1 MLRHLKF
8 PLAVGLCI
16 FNFFCQCSFGT
27 LAKQLKQTHEPK
39 LAEGPNFSF
48 LQEEEFK
55 KGCNFDKNCPDFI
68 FKKIKEM
75 TIKESFGEHIRKLR
89 EENGLP
95 LRKVAAVLDI
105 DPSTLSKIERG
116 ERSANK
122 EMIPVLA
129 ELFKEAPETLGLIL
143 FSDKVAYDLMQ
154 EENSN
159 EILKVAEEKIKY
171 LKNKSLQQGKLDFGK
186 Q

>member
-1 MLRHLKF
+1 
-8 PLAVGLCI
+8 
-16 FNFFCQCSFGT
+16 
-27 LAKQLKQTHEPK
+27 
-39 LAEGPNFSF
+39 
-48 LQEEEFK
+48 
-55 KGCNFDKNCPDFI
+55 
-68 FKKIKEM
+68 M

-95 LRKVAAVLDI
+95 LRKVAALLDI

-129 ELFKEAPETLGLIL
+129 ELFKEDTETLSLIL
-143 FSDKVAYDLMQ
+143 LSDKVAYDLMQ
-154 EENSN
+154 EENPN

-171 LKNKSLQQGKLDFGK
+171 LKTKSHQQGKIHFDK

>member
-1 MLRHLKF
+1 M
-8 PLAVGLCI
+8 I
-16 FNFFCQCSFGT
+16 
-27 LAKQLKQTHEPK
+27 
-39 LAEGPNFSF
+39 
-48 LQEEEFK
+48 
-55 KGCNFDKNCPDFI
+55 
-68 FKKIKEM
+68 
-75 TIKESFGEHIRKLR
+75 IKESFGEHIRKLR

-122 EMIPVLA
+122 EMLPVLA
-129 ELFKEAPETLGLIL
+129 ELFKEDTETLSLIL
-143 FSDKVAYDLMQ
+143 LSDKVAYDLML
-154 EENSN
+154 EKNPN

-171 LKNKSLQQGKLDFGK
+171 LKTKSHQQGKLDFGK

>member
-1 MLRHLKF
+1 
-8 PLAVGLCI
+8 LAP
-16 FNFFCQCSFGT
+16 GT
-27 LAKQLKQTHEPK
+27 PK
-39 LAEGPNFSF
+39 LIPNQPSAHGNA
-48 LQEEEFK
+48 L
-55 KGCNFDKNCPDFI
+55 FDFDRGKQ
-68 FKKIKEM
+68 
-75 TIKESFGEHIRKLR
+75 
-89 EENGLP
+89 ENGLP

-122 EMIPVLA
+122 EMIPLLA
-129 ELFKEAPETLGLIL
+129 ELFKEDIETLGLIL
-143 FSDKVAYDLMQ
+143 LSDKVAYDLRD

-171 LKNKSLQQGKLDFGK
+171 LKNKSLQQGKIDFDK